1 MFFLLQPDLGI
12 KKILIVDW
20 DVHHG
25 NGTQKMF
32 YNDPRVLFF
41 SVHRFD
47 KTLIFLCSLDFRVA
61 SVPLQYYVSKV
72 MAVFFSFIWRVIVL
86 GTSIISIS
94 WFTFLGNTGNLQL
107 IE

>member
-1 MFFLLQPDLGI
+1 LQPDLGI

-32 YNDPRVLFF
+32 YNDPHVLFF

-47 KTLIFLCSLDFRVA
+47 KTL
-61 SVPLQYYVSKV
+61 
-72 MAVFFSFIWRVIVL
+72 
-86 GTSIISIS
+86 
-94 WFTFLGNTGNLQL
+94 
-107 IE
+107 